1 MISPTSGKLKSC
13 VIAITA
19 DIKSLGMFWVRLG
32 IFDPSASDLGVT
44 LAWLSEWKKS
54 LTFYW
59 NIGTGAIGILI
70 DYIRDSY

>member
-1 MISPTSGKLKSC
+1 MTSPTCGKLKSC
-13 VIAITA
+13 VIAISA

-44 LAWLSEWKKS
+44 LAWLSEWKIS

-59 NIGTGAIGILI
+59 NIGTGAIGILT
-70 DYIRDSY
+70 DHIRDSY